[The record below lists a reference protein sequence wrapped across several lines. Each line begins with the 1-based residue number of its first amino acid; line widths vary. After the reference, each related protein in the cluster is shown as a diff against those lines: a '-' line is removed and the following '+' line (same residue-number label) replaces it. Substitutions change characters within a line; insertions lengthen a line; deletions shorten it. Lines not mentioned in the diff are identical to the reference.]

1 MTEQSTNWKEIA
13 EQETQHRVN
22 AEKSLEEM
30 RRFLFDYF
38 YLLGPD
44 PKHNMSI
51 VIDTLGKVLGSTVAL
66 YNRLE
71 SGVLKTWCIDHEPEG
86 FQRED
91 SPEGHICYDMTI
103 RQRSQSNMSPVVLN
117 DLEGTE
123 WETLDAN
130 VSEYGLKSY
139 LGFPILVE
147 NEVVGS
153 VCIVDTEKRKFS
165 EVEIYIIEAFSS
177 AIRLE
182 EERLLTQNRLASA
195 NEDLKLKNEEIET
208 LALTDQLTGLPNRR
222 DMINTLS
229 SSIATL
235 HRNLF
240 RPEKPS
246 NFKGFSL
253 ALCDIDHF
261 KKINDTHG
269 HNCGDDVLIT
279 VAKTLAHALRPN
291 DKVAR
296 WGGEEFLIIFPAT
309 DTENAANVAE
319 RLRDSVSNLNF
330 THEGKTFQTTITIGV
345 STCISEDTDLDG
357 YINEADMALYDGKK
371 NGRNRVVVAKSATRS
386 H

>member
-1 MTEQSTNWKEIA
+1 MTEQITNWEKIA
-13 EQETQHRVN
+13 EHETQLRIN

-44 PKHNMSI
+44 PKQNMSI
-51 VIDTLGKVLGSTVAL
+51 VVDTLGKVLGSTVAL

-71 SGVLKTWCIDHEPEG
+71 SGVLKTWCIDHEPNG

-103 RQRSQSNMSPVVLN
+103 RQSSQSNMTPVVLN
-117 DLEGTE
+117 DLEGSE

-139 LGFPILVE
+139 LGFPILLE

-153 VCIVDTEKRKFS
+153 LCVVDTEKRNFS
-165 EVEIYIIEAFSS
+165 EVEMYIIEAFAS

-195 NEDLKLKNEEIET
+195 YEDLKLKKEEIET

-222 DMINTLS
+222 AMIKTLN

-235 HRNLF
+235 QRRLF
-240 RPEKPS
+240 RPEKS
-246 NFKGFSL
+246 NDFKGFSL
-253 ALCDIDHF
+253 AICDIDYF
-261 KKINDTHG
+261 KAINDTYG
-269 HNCGDDVLIT
+269 HNCGDNVLIT
-279 VAKTLAHALRPN
+279 VAETLSRALRAK

-296 WGGEEFLIIFPAT
+296 WGGEEFLIFFPETDSESAT
-309 DTENAANVAE
+309 KIAE
-319 RLRDSVSNLNF
+319 RLRDSVSKLNF
-330 THEGKTFQTTITIGV
+330 KHEDKIFQITITLGL
-345 STCISEDTDLDG
+345 STYISEDMDLDRCVH
-357 YINEADMALYDGKK
+357 EADMALYDGKR
-371 NGRNRVVVAKSATRS
+371 NGRNRVVLAKTAALTN
-386 H
+386 